1 MNPKF
6 FGDSYDIVKQSF
18 ISWLKPFGP
27 WTVHPMFTED
37 PGTDQARKFADFL
50 QAELLPTKVMKARA
64 DLATCFAPCRDVDN
78 LFIDPDTGVRIK
90 GRQSVRHILG
100 ETLVEIV
107 CDRPQALTL
116 VFDQSYTRA
125 AEVERT
131 KEIRRKLAFFAGHNV
146 YGLAYNSHA
155 TFLLLCKNLGLLNRA
170 HRDLIKASRLPAK
183 RIVTAIEA

>member
-6 FGDSYDIVKQSF
+6 FGDSYDIVKKSL
-18 ISWLKPFGP
+18 ISWLKPGSE
-27 WTVHPMFTED
+27 WAVHPMFTEEVPSAD
-37 PGTDQARKFADFL
+37 ACDFARFL
-50 QAELLPTKVMKARA
+50 NAELLSSKVLKAGI
-64 DLATCFAPCRDVDN
+64 DLKEYFEPCRGVHN
-78 LFIDPDTGVRIK
+78 LFLDPDTGVRVE

-125 AEVERT
+125 AETERT
-131 KEIRRKLAFFAGHNV
+131 EEIRQKLAFFAGHNV

-155 TFLLLCKNLGLLNRA
+155 TFLLLCKNLELLNQA
-170 HRDLIKASRLPAK
+170 YKSLENSGLPRK
-183 RIVTAIEA
+183 RILRNQR